1 MDSNVTNESET
12 VTQLR
17 AELKVAQA
25 QRTAALVVAAVA
37 VLIASLALN
46 F

>member
-1 MDSNVTNESET
+1 MGIEETNEPET

-17 AELKVAQA
+17 HDLQVAQA
-25 QRTAALVVAAVA
+25 QRTAALVIAAVA
-37 VLIASLALN
+37 VLIAALALN